1 MNPLNQEPNTV
12 DVIIPNLYLG
22 DKNAATDLELV
33 SKLELTHILSVD
45 MIPLPQVSVST
56 VLELRCKKNR
66 RNSEFYMHRFLLSQL
81 T

>member
-56 VLELRCKKNR
+56 VLELRCKKIEETVN
-66 RNSEFYMHRFLLSQL
+66 FICTGLSCHS
-81 T
+81 

>member
-22 DKNAATDLELV
+22 DKNAATDLDLV

-45 MIPLPQVSVST
+45 MIPLPQVSVYT
-56 VLELRCKKNR
+56 VLEFRCKKM
-66 RNSEFYMHRFLLSQL
+66 EEIVYFI
-81 T
+81 